1 MTTGYFYYLGIYYIL
16 FFSERHSCKMDERR
30 IVKMPNEDTKEISKI
45 KEFLKQVDKKYYH
58 RAIQNRQAA
67 GSVFPHRGE
76 DGRLFLNTFQYVNLF
91 KQN

>member
-1 MTTGYFYYLGIYYIL
+1 MP
-16 FFSERHSCKMDERR
+16 SENS
-30 IVKMPNEDTKEISKI
+30 KEISKI